1 MVEHI
6 HMLRERI
13 PALPQHA
20 VDILPKELKVS
31 FKSANRSNPKHV
43 SRSAAASENTGSPK
57 SEHASRFAEMTRG
70 CRIVLSIGLV
80 LSVVASLLSVVQ
92 PRVLQNLVNGIA
104 AGRST
109 LRAATLLTL
118 LALGTAAVQGL
129 QGYLVQRG
137 AESIARG
144 MRDRLVSR
152 YLSRTVAAHDRANSA
167 DLLSRASVDVN
178 VVKNMVSAGLIPIV
192 GAIVMLVGISGFM
205 ILLDPILFLT
215 ILVAFLI
222 GLAIVVSKGR
232 SVRKMSLDLQT
243 SLGSFAASVE
253 RLLAGIRTVKASG
266 AEDSERE
273 KVGVQSVHVWTE
285 GVRLARLVSLIQPL
299 VNLCLQGALLVVVI
313 LGAMRLSSGRMDVGE
328 LLAFLVY
335 LFMLITPISTLSQ
348 SYAQLQMGFGA
359 LDRIMEVDGLD
370 EEDFGLDASTGRRR
384 GVSIE
389 FSGVDFGYL
398 EGEPVLRDCS
408 FAIRPGEKVAIVG
421 RSGSGKSTI
430 VELIERFYEADR
442 GEIFVGGRNVSS
454 MPVSELRSHIA
465 LVSQET
471 ETLTGTV
478 RDNLAPGTH
487 AVSDDRMRT
496 VLRQVGLCGPDGRL
510 DLDLDTDLGQGGI
523 SLSGGQR
530 QRLAWAR
537 LLLGDA
543 DILLLDEATSHL
555 DPQTEAAIFALLN
568 AHARGR
574 HARGRHARGRTVVM
588 VTHSETAAAIA
599 DRVLLISGGGVRKE
613 GTHRQLLRESVEY
626 RQLRAESRR
635 SEESPISLE
644 IA

>member
-1 MVEHI
+1 
-6 HMLRERI
+6 MLRERI

-370 EEDFGLDASTGRRR
+370 EEDFGLDASTGGRR

>member
-1 MVEHI
+1 
-6 HMLRERI
+6 MLRERI

-20 VDILPKELKVS
+20 VDILPKELKLS

-370 EEDFGLDASTGRRR
+370 EEDFGLDASTRRRR

>member
-1 MVEHI
+1 
-6 HMLRERI
+6 MLRGRI

-359 LDRIMEVDGLD
+359 LDRIMEVEGLD

-398 EGEPVLRDCS
+398 EGETVLRDCS

>member
-1 MVEHI
+1 
-6 HMLRERI
+6 
-13 PALPQHA
+13 
-20 VDILPKELKVS
+20 
-31 FKSANRSNPKHV
+31 
-43 SRSAAASENTGSPK
+43 
-57 SEHASRFAEMTRG
+57 MTRG

-478 RDNLAPGTH
+478 RDNLTAGGPIRLGT
-487 AVSDDRMRT
+487 AMVA
-496 VLRQVGLCGPDGRL
+496 
-510 DLDLDTDLGQGGI
+510 
-523 SLSGGQR
+523 
-530 QRLAWAR
+530 AWALGSEGHDENGGAIVVDDPLAEELRHLMAAQRAGHGTAFICHEGIFGGLATNERFRRTFVEELEALRRQGARAR
-537 LLLGDA
+537 LR
-543 DILLLDEATSHL
+543 
-555 DPQTEAAIFALLN
+555 AL
-568 AHARGR
+568 A
-574 HARGRHARGRTVVM
+574 GRTR
-588 VTHSETAAAIA
+588 AA
-599 DRVLLISGGGVRKE
+599 
-613 GTHRQLLRESVEY
+613 
-626 RQLRAESRR
+626 
-635 SEESPISLE
+635 
-644 IA
+644 

>member
-1 MVEHI
+1 
-6 HMLRERI
+6 MLRERI

-266 AEDSERE
+266 AEDSDRE

>member
-1 MVEHI
+1 
-6 HMLRERI
+6 MLRERI

-20 VDILPKELKVS
+20 VDILPKELKGS
-31 FKSANRSNPKHV
+31 FKRANRSNPKHV

-599 DRVLLISGGGVRKE
+599 DRVLLISGGGARKE

>member
-1 MVEHI
+1 
-6 HMLRERI
+6 MLRERI

-80 LSVVASLLSVVQ
+80 LSVIASLLSVVQ
-92 PRVLQNLVNGIA
+92 QRVLQNLVNGIA

>member
-1 MVEHI
+1 
-6 HMLRERI
+6 MLRERI

-370 EEDFGLDASTGRRR
+370 EEDFGLDAATGRRR

>member
-1 MVEHI
+1 
-6 HMLRERI
+6 MLRERI

-57 SEHASRFAEMTRG
+57 SEHASRFAGMTRG

>member
-1 MVEHI
+1 
-6 HMLRERI
+6 MLRGRI

-537 LLLGDA
+537 LLLGGA

>member
-1 MVEHI
+1 
-6 HMLRERI
+6 MLRERI

-613 GTHRQLLRESVEY
+613 GTHRQLLRESVES

>member
-1 MVEHI
+1 
-6 HMLRERI
+6 MLRERI

-613 GTHRQLLRESVEY
+613 GAHRQLLRESVEY

>member
-1 MVEHI
+1 
-6 HMLRERI
+6 MLRERI

-370 EEDFGLDASTGRRR
+370 EEDFGLDASTRRRR

-543 DILLLDEATSHL
+543 DILLLDEATAHL

>member
-1 MVEHI
+1 
-6 HMLRERI
+6 MLRERI

-253 RLLAGIRTVKASG
+253 RLLAGIRTVQASG

>member
-1 MVEHI
+1 
-6 HMLRERI
+6 MLRERI

-57 SEHASRFAEMTRG
+57 SEHASRFAEMTKG

>member
-1 MVEHI
+1 
-6 HMLRERI
+6 MLRGRI

>member
-1 MVEHI
+1 M
-6 HMLRERI
+6 
-13 PALPQHA
+13 P
-20 VDILPKELKVS
+20 
-31 FKSANRSNPKHV
+31 
-43 SRSAAASENTGSPK
+43 
-57 SEHASRFAEMTRG
+57 
-70 CRIVLSIGLV
+70 IVLSIGLV

>member
-1 MVEHI
+1 
-6 HMLRERI
+6 MLRERI

-92 PRVLQNLVNGIA
+92 PRVLQNLVNGID

>member
-1 MVEHI
+1 
-6 HMLRERI
+6 MLRERI

-543 DILLLDEATSHL
+543 EDRKS
-555 DPQTEAAIFALLN
+555 
-568 AHARGR
+568 
-574 HARGRHARGRTVVM
+574 VV
-588 VTHSETAAAIA
+588 
-599 DRVLLISGGGVRKE
+599 
-613 GTHRQLLRESVEY
+613 
-626 RQLRAESRR
+626 
-635 SEESPISLE
+635 
-644 IA
+644 

>member
-1 MVEHI
+1 
-6 HMLRERI
+6 MLRERI

-57 SEHASRFAEMTRG
+57 SEHASRFAEMTKG

-335 LFMLITPISTLSQ
+335 LFMLITPISPLSQ
-348 SYAQLQMGFGA
+348 SSAQLQRGFGA
-359 LDRIMEVDGLD
+359 LDRILEVDGLD

>member
-1 MVEHI
+1 
-6 HMLRERI
+6 MLRERI

-167 DLLSRASVDVN
+167 DLLSRASIDVN

>member
-1 MVEHI
+1 
-6 HMLRERI
+6 MLRGRI

-192 GAIVMLVGISGFM
+192 GAIVMLIGISGFM

-398 EGEPVLRDCS
+398 EGETVLRDCS

>member
-1 MVEHI
+1 
-6 HMLRERI
+6 MLRERI

-167 DLLSRASVDVN
+167 DLLSRASVAVN

>member
-1 MVEHI
+1 M
-6 HMLRERI
+6 
-13 PALPQHA
+13 
-20 VDILPKELKVS
+20 S

-537 LLLGDA
+537 LLRGDA

>member
-1 MVEHI
+1 
-6 HMLRERI
+6 MLRERI

-253 RLLAGIRTVKASG
+253 RLLARIRTVKASG

-523 SLSGGQR
+523 SLAGGQR

>member
-1 MVEHI
+1 
-6 HMLRERI
+6 MLRERI

-574 HARGRHARGRTVVM
+574 HARGRQARGRTVVM

>member
-1 MVEHI
+1 
-6 HMLRERI
+6 MLRERI

-599 DRVLLISGGGVRKE
+599 DRVLLLSGGGGRKE

>member
-1 MVEHI
+1 
-6 HMLRERI
+6 MLRERI

-478 RDNLAPGTH
+478 RDNLAPDTH

>member
-1 MVEHI
+1 
-6 HMLRERI
+6 MLRERI

-370 EEDFGLDASTGRRR
+370 EEDFGLDASTRRRR

-537 LLLGDA
+537 LLLGDT

>member
-1 MVEHI
+1 
-6 HMLRERI
+6 
-13 PALPQHA
+13 
-20 VDILPKELKVS
+20 
-31 FKSANRSNPKHV
+31 
-43 SRSAAASENTGSPK
+43 
-57 SEHASRFAEMTRG
+57 MTRG

>member
-1 MVEHI
+1 
-6 HMLRERI
+6 
-13 PALPQHA
+13 
-20 VDILPKELKVS
+20 
-31 FKSANRSNPKHV
+31 
-43 SRSAAASENTGSPK
+43 
-57 SEHASRFAEMTRG
+57 MTRG

-496 VLRQVGLCGPDGRL
+496 VLRQVGLYGPDGRL

>member
-1 MVEHI
+1 
-6 HMLRERI
+6 MLRGRI

-118 LALGTAAVQGL
+118 LAFGTAAVQGL

>member
-1 MVEHI
+1 
-6 HMLRERI
+6 MLRERI

-31 FKSANRSNPKHV
+31 FKSTNRSNPKHV

>member
-1 MVEHI
+1 
-6 HMLRERI
+6 MLRERI

-57 SEHASRFAEMTRG
+57 AEHASRFAEMTKG